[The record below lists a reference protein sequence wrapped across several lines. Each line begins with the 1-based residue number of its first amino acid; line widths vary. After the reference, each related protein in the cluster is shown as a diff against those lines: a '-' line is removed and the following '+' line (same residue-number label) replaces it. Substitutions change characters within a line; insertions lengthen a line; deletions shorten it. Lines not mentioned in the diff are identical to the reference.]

1 MIDWSCKFIK
11 EHRDRGRPCVYST
24 AIILRCFIVRTW
36 FRLDSNRALHHFLS
50 IELPYNRKVVKACG
64 LSVSCLPSRRT
75 FDRRLKTM
83 SIDIKERIATIGRLF
98 VSEGLVKPYAIAI
111 DSTLLKAY
119 KGHVWHV
126 SSMKEGIIPRPGIDT
141 DAKWG
146 FSNTRG
152 WIYGYKLHMVSS
164 TDSSAIVPLT
174 ADVTTANIPDNQVYP
189 GLTSPSS
196 FNLSSETIK
205 KIHFM
210 VADPGYDDQSLYDLS
225 ANLGFQLVCPV
236 RRYKN
241 TPEER
246 LKLVDFYE
254 SALGKV
260 IYSKRAISIEP
271 LIEHIKAAFR
281 IDPVPA
287 RGCDKVRSIVLLSV
301 LLYQLLVYYNCKVKS
316 KKGNPRRTVKYMIG
330 C

>member
-1 MIDWSCKFIK
+1 M
-11 EHRDRGRPCVYST
+11 P
-24 AIILRCFIVRTW
+24 
-36 FRLDSNRALHHFLS
+36 
-50 IELPYNRKVVKACG
+50 
-64 LSVSCLPSRRT
+64 
-75 FDRRLKTM
+75 
-83 SIDIKERIATIGRLF
+83 IDIKERIAAMGRLF

-126 SSMKEGIIPRPGIDT
+126 SSMKEGITPRPGIDT

-164 TDSSAIVPLT
+164 TYSSAIVPLT

-241 TPEER
+241 TSEER

-287 RGCDKVRSIVLLSV
+287 RGCDKVRSVVLLSV